1 MGFKKAAGRKTAW
14 SLSKMTE
21 SEKPGGPSVG
31 RNNQGRS
38 KEQTVEVQS
47 NVDGWNND
55 REKNRKYDGEHLK
68 LKSYWEI
75 CLQRW

>member
-1 MGFKKAAGRKTAW
+1 
-14 SLSKMTE
+14 MTE

-38 KEQTVEVQS
+38 KDQTVEVQS

-68 LKSYWEI
+68 LKSY
-75 CLQRW
+75 